1 MLAVRL
7 SSDTERR
14 LDALAART
22 GRTKTFYAREAIEA
36 HLDDL
41 EDFYLAEERL
51 RRFRDDPGGP
61 PTDASVQGDLLAALQ
76 RLWAQ
81 GEASGAAVAGNFDA
95 ADVARRGGDRLAAS
109 QRDD

>member
-7 SSDTERR
+7 DSETERR
-14 LDALAART
+14 LEALAART
-22 GRTKTFYAREAIEA
+22 GRTKTFYAREAIAA

-51 RRFRDDPGGP
+51 RRFRDRAAGP
-61 PTDASVQGDLLAALQ
+61 AGDDAARADLIDTLR

-81 GEASGAAVAGNFDA
+81 GEASGAAVEGNFDA
-95 ADVARRGGDRLAAS
+95 ADTARRGE
-109 QRDD
+109 

>member
-7 SSDTERR
+7 DADVERR

-51 RRFRDDPGGP
+51 RDFRDG
-61 PTDASVQGDLLAALQ
+61 DAIPLSTLKAELGLGD
-76 RLWAQ
+76 
-81 GEASGAAVAGNFDA
+81 
-95 ADVARRGGDRLAAS
+95 
-109 QRDD
+109 